1 MNYLEKRQCTLM
13 ESGSVLASDSATS
26 HDYVVIPR
34 IDEVLRRT
42 SEGMPAPK
50 GVPGEPMY
58 DTAEDGDNVDPA
70 NSYGFDRFDYVDMQ
84 RDAARQKYIQKR
96 QSKSDPA
103 PASVD
108 PTPAVPPTPPSE

>member
-1 MNYLEKRQCTLM
+1 ML
-13 ESGSVLASDSATS
+13 SAGVVS
-26 HDYVVIPR
+26 SACSEAHDYFTVPR

-58 DTAEDGDNVDPA
+58 DTAEDGDTVDPA

-84 RDAARQKYIQKR
+84 RDAARQKYIQRR
-96 QSKSDPA
+96 QVEPGPAATTPDSAPSDTGT
-103 PASVD
+103 
-108 PTPAVPPTPPSE
+108 PTLPSE

>member
-1 MNYLEKRQCTLM
+1 M
-13 ESGSVLASDSATS
+13 ESGSVLASDSADS
-26 HDYVVIPR
+26 HDYVVVPR

-96 QSKSDPA
+96 QAKSDPT
-103 PASVD
+103 PTSTE
-108 PTPAVPPTPPSE
+108 PTPTTPPTPPSE